1 MQIKQPVLAKR
12 LPRLLSILALAVCG
26 FGLVAATAH
35 ACPMCSQSIAEEDL
49 LPHAYM
55 YSILF
60 MLGMPAMVF
69 GGIGTAIFLKYRKY
83 SAQVPG
89 SEPLA
94 EASPVSEPSEHEL
107 APQA

>member
-1 MQIKQPVLAKR
+1 M
-12 LPRLLSILALAVCG
+12 
-26 FGLVAATAH
+26 AATAH

-83 SAQVPG
+83 AAAAPASEVPG
-89 SEPLA
+89 EVA
-94 EASPVSEPSEHEL
+94 PVVEPSEREL

>member
-1 MQIKQPVLAKR
+1 MQLLPKKLSLFCLAFCG
-12 LPRLLSILALAVCG
+12 LLI
-26 FGLVAATAH
+26 FAATAQ

-83 SAQVPG
+83 AAQVPAG
-89 SEPLA
+89 EPLA
-94 EASPVSEPSEHEL
+94 EATPIAEPNEHEL

>member
-1 MQIKQPVLAKR
+1 
-12 LPRLLSILALAVCG
+12 LSLAVCAIA
-26 FGLVAATAH
+26 LLAATAQ

-83 SAQVPG
+83 AAQVPAG
-89 SEPLA
+89 ESLAEATPLA
-94 EASPVSEPSEHEL
+94 EPNEHEL

>member
-1 MQIKQPVLAKR
+1 MRRLSKLSSIFCVAFCSLILLAT
-12 LPRLLSILALAVCG
+12 
-26 FGLVAATAH
+26 TAQ

-60 MLGMPAMVF
+60 MLTMPAVVF
-69 GGIGTAIFLKYRKY
+69 GGIGTAIYLKFRKHG
-83 SAQVPG
+83 ATAPVG
-89 SEPLA
+89 E
-94 EASPVSEPSEHEL
+94 SPVEFAPVDEAREPEL

>member
-1 MQIKQPVLAKR
+1 MQR
-12 LPRLLSILALAVCG
+12 LPKKLALFCLAVCG
-26 FGLVAATAH
+26 VILLTATAQ

-60 MLGMPAMVF
+60 MLGMPAVVF
-69 GGIGTAIFLKYRKY
+69 GGIGTAIYLKFRGHAATAPAGE
-83 SAQVPG
+83 SLGELTPVDEAC
-89 SEPLA
+89 EP
-94 EASPVSEPSEHEL
+94 EL

>member
-1 MQIKQPVLAKR
+1 MQRLSGQFIFSCLAFCGV
-12 LPRLLSILALAVCG
+12 ALIS
-26 FGLVAATAH
+26 ATAQ

-60 MLGMPAMVF
+60 MLGMPAVVF
-69 GGIGTAIFLKYRKY
+69 GGIGTAIYLKFRKY
-83 SAQVPG
+83 AATAPAA
-89 SEPLA
+89 EPLGEFTPA
-94 EASPVSEPSEHEL
+94 DEAHEAEL

>member
-1 MQIKQPVLAKR
+1 
-12 LPRLLSILALAVCG
+12 
-26 FGLVAATAH
+26 
-35 ACPMCSQSIAEEDL
+35 MCSQSIAEEDL

-83 SAQVPG
+83 AAQVPG
-89 SEPLA
+89 SELA
-94 EASPVSEPSEHEL
+94 EATPIAEPNEHEL